1 MRAIDVVVPNYQY
14 GRYLGHCITSVLR
27 QDIDR
32 LRLLIIDNASTDDS
46 LEVAQQLARSDPR
59 VQVVAHSSNL
69 GHHASFNE
77 GIDWASSDY
86 FMLLCADDLL
96 VPGCLSRAVAFMEA
110 HPDVHLTFGRAAR
123 IQSDDSVPDVPA
135 FQEASWHVMPGAELV
150 EVVCR
155 AGGRYSIDS
164 STVVVRTSAQK
175 RVGRYRAELPFMD
188 DLEMWLRFACLG
200 RVASTSAVQGVFRI
214 HREMRTVSLSALPF
228 VGPDWDLQLEAAF
241 ESFFA
246 NEGAS
251 LPGARR
257 LHTAA
262 RRSLAERAYWAA
274 LANLLRGEL
283 RPSLAHW
290 RFAFSRR
297 PHTMVAPPIG
307 YLFRNEGALRR
318 IAKVLLEAAGRLS
331 LKSAKPLDGY

>member
-123 IQSDDSVPDVPA
+123 IQSDDFVPDVPA

-200 RVASTSAVQGVFRI
+200 RVASTSAVQ
-214 HREMRTVSLSALPF
+214 EVSQNSPGDENR
-228 VGPDWDLQLEAAF
+228 VPIGPTF
-241 ESFFA
+241 
-246 NEGAS
+246 
-251 LPGARR
+251 
-257 LHTAA
+257 
-262 RRSLAERAYWAA
+262 RRSRL
-274 LANLLRGEL
+274 G
-283 RPSLAHW
+283 
-290 RFAFSRR
+290 
-297 PHTMVAPPIG
+297 PPA
-307 YLFRNEGALRR
+307 R
-318 IAKVLLEAAGRLS
+318 GRLRELLCKRGRFPTRS
-331 LKSAKPLDGY
+331 KASTHGSSSKPCGTCLLGCPSEPPSR